1 MGKYIVKSGQ
11 KIEGTLD
18 IRGAKNSILPIIAG
32 SILNENIS
40 IIHNVADISDVHIMI
55 KILESVGCKIKYENG
70 TLVVDSSN
78 IVSCDI
84 NEEYVNKM
92 RSSIIVMGAMIG
104 RLDYMKIGHPGGCKI
119 GKRPIDLH
127 LEGLRKL
134 GVEITESEGFIH
146 CNKKELKGSTIVLD
160 FPSVGATEN
169 IMLAS
174 VKANGITKIINPAK
188 EPEIED
194 LANFLNKM
202 GAKISGA
209 GTNLI
214 KIEGVKKLNK
224 VEHTVIPDRIAIG
237 TYMVASAM
245 TGGKLEVKNVI
256 HSHMD
261 PVYKVFSCCG
271 CDIKYL
277 DNKVILFPTRK
288 IKSMELVKTLPYPGF
303 PTDMQSQIMAL
314 MSISDGETIFNET
327 IFENRFMHVKEL
339 IKMGANIEIID
350 KNACLVNGVEKLYGN
365 NVVSSDLR
373 GGASL
378 VLAGLVA
385 EGETEIS
392 NIYHIERGY
401 EKFEYVLRSLGAN
414 IKKEL

>member
-214 KIEGVKKLNK
+214 EIEGVKKLNK

-245 TGGKLEVKNVI
+245 TGGKLEVKNII

-261 PVYKVFSCCG
+261 HIYKVFSCCG
-271 CDIKYL
+271 CDIKCS

-350 KNACLVNGVEKLYGN
+350 KNTCLVKGVEKLYGN

>member
-1 MGKYIVKSGQ
+1 MGKYIVKNGQ

-202 GAKISGA
+202 GAK
-209 GTNLI
+209 N
-214 KIEGVKKLNK
+214 
-224 VEHTVIPDRIAIG
+224 
-237 TYMVASAM
+237 
-245 TGGKLEVKNVI
+245 
-256 HSHMD
+256 
-261 PVYKVFSCCG
+261 
-271 CDIKYL
+271 
-277 DNKVILFPTRK
+277 
-288 IKSMELVKTLPYPGF
+288 
-303 PTDMQSQIMAL
+303 
-314 MSISDGETIFNET
+314 
-327 IFENRFMHVKEL
+327 
-339 IKMGANIEIID
+339 
-350 KNACLVNGVEKLYGN
+350 
-365 NVVSSDLR
+365 
-373 GGASL
+373 
-378 VLAGLVA
+378 
-385 EGETEIS
+385 
-392 NIYHIERGY
+392 
-401 EKFEYVLRSLGAN
+401 
-414 IKKEL
+414 

>member
-1 MGKYIVKSGQ
+1 
-11 KIEGTLD
+11 
-18 IRGAKNSILPIIAG
+18 
-32 SILNENIS
+32 
-40 IIHNVADISDVHIMI
+40 MI

-214 KIEGVKKLNK
+214 EIEGVKKLNK

-245 TGGKLEVKNVI
+245 TGGSVK
-256 HSHMD
+256 
-261 PVYKVFSCCG
+261 
-271 CDIKYL
+271 
-277 DNKVILFPTRK
+277 R
-288 IKSMELVKTLPYPGF
+288 
-303 PTDMQSQIMAL
+303 
-314 MSISDGETIFNET
+314 
-327 IFENRFMHVKEL
+327 
-339 IKMGANIEIID
+339 
-350 KNACLVNGVEKLYGN
+350 
-365 NVVSSDLR
+365 
-373 GGASL
+373 
-378 VLAGLVA
+378 
-385 EGETEIS
+385 
-392 NIYHIERGY
+392 
-401 EKFEYVLRSLGAN
+401 
-414 IKKEL
+414 